1 MEVNKILD
9 YFNKIGKSLFE
20 SPVKLSILLCSVI
33 LFFTFIIYRPAYN
46 ICDDFFM
53 RTMAEGSANHFI
65 GPSNFL
71 LYINSYYGEILKR
84 LYIFYPK
91 IYWYDLL
98 FYILLT
104 ISVSITSVCIFKKNN
119 ITFNIIAFLT
129 MFFVYLPLF
138 LSIQFTIVSGILA
151 VAAVILA
158 IYTINSKISTRNIII
173 NCLIIT
179 FCTTMSC
186 LIRFHAF
193 FAVAIIGFIYFL
205 FFVRKENLKKVFVIF
220 FTALLAVALNTGLYM
235 KWQYNIK
242 KDPATKR
249 CLDFN
254 TAQVAL
260 FNNTISAENIFF
272 PWTTPEKKIKNLKE
286 LLKKSNWT
294 IGDYRLLLTW
304 SYLGNDNI
312 FSDENLDKAV
322 KNLSPKI
329 QLKKHIKLKFALD
342 DYRHV
347 KTSYFLIMLCLF
359 LMYPSIKIF
368 RAGSI
373 FTLIFFVYIIALNI
387 PFRTTPYRLWIN
399 FATLMPL
406 IYLYYIKSKTE
417 DFVLLNKF
425 FKSEKFNIKYLPI
438 ILMALILLIYS
449 IIGFRPA
456 IKWEQTNK
464 SIINVIYRIIKHN
477 EPKLD
482 KNKIYF
488 VNIYQLEAAAKPFK
502 KNLYADKKYISSS
515 AGMHYPQTK
524 DLLKHYNIPS
534 KNTCD
539 YICTTDNVEILTI
552 IDGPYNDFYFDQ
564 LRLAVTKHMKDRYN
578 KDVTFVLRQD
588 YGKLKSYGCEVMTE
602 DDLKLAKKLK
612 KVQMYNT
619 IHEMETYLNGN
630 F

>member
-1 MEVNKILD
+1 M
-9 YFNKIGKSLFE
+9 
-20 SPVKLSILLCSVI
+20 
-33 LFFTFIIYRPAYN
+33 
-46 ICDDFFM
+46 
-53 RTMAEGSANHFI
+53 
-65 GPSNFL
+65 
-71 LYINSYYGEILKR
+71 
-84 LYIFYPK
+84 
-91 IYWYDLL
+91 
-98 FYILLT
+98 
-104 ISVSITSVCIFKKNN
+104 
-119 ITFNIIAFLT
+119 
-129 MFFVYLPLF
+129 
-138 LSIQFTIVSGILA
+138 
-151 VAAVILA
+151 
-158 IYTINSKISTRNIII
+158 
-173 NCLIIT
+173 
-179 FCTTMSC
+179 
-186 LIRFHAF
+186 
-193 FAVAIIGFIYFL
+193 
-205 FFVRKENLKKVFVIF
+205 
-220 FTALLAVALNTGLYM
+220 
-235 KWQYNIK
+235 
-242 KDPATKR
+242 
-249 CLDFN
+249 
-254 TAQVAL
+254 
-260 FNNTISAENIFF
+260 
-272 PWTTPEKKIKNLKE
+272 
-286 LLKKSNWT
+286 
-294 IGDYRLLLTW
+294 
-304 SYLGNDNI
+304 
-312 FSDENLDKAV
+312 

-456 IKWEQTNK
+456 IKWAQTNK
-464 SIINVIYRIIKHN
+464 YIINVIHRIIKHN

-534 KNTCD
+534 KNTWD